1 MDCPSTANQNRDEV
15 PSNMNATSKKA
26 HFMGLLKFLG
36 GILVFVLAVIL
47 FFPWAANQMMTANAR
62 AVGERGRNIAVAIN
76 DANRS
81 RAIAGLPP
89 VWPKTI
95 LATSNRLDGVSGKVF
110 QTSSEY
116 FYDLY
121 DGDNVGTGQH
131 QPYIK
136 GFDYS
141 RLAGAGVQAKCGE
154 GKLVATNNM
163 WIVAAN
169 ITDEDD
175 PRIPFLIT
183 RNVDIVEIERI
194 VNQGLKAS
202 DFEKRLEF
210 SKPRR
215 PPFADKQIVF
225 IYRSGKFRVINH
237 NKRNFRTLFN
247 NKELPPRDPSKP
259 PIVYLMP

>member
-1 MDCPSTANQNRDEV
+1 MDCSSAANHNRE
-15 PSNMNATSKKA
+15 NMNTNPKKT
-26 HFMGLLKFLG
+26 HLMGLLKVIG
-36 GILVFVLAVIL
+36 GILVFVGAVII

-62 AVGERGRNIAVAIN
+62 AVGERGRDIAVAIN
-76 DANRS
+76 DANKS
-81 RAIAGLPP
+81 RAILGLPP

-95 LATSNRLDGVSGKVF
+95 LATSNRLDDISGKVF

-116 FYDLY
+116 FYELY
-121 DGDNVGTGQH
+121 DGGNVGSGQH

-154 GKLVATNNM
+154 GKLVAANNM
-163 WIVAAN
+163 WIIAAN

-183 RNVDIVEIERI
+183 RTVDIKELERV
-194 VNQGLKAS
+194 VNQGVKAS
-202 DFEKRLEF
+202 DFDTRLTF
-210 SKPRR
+210 SETYHS
-215 PPFADKQIVF
+215 PFAHKEAVF
-225 IYRSGKFRVINH
+225 VYKGGKYRVMMMGSA
-237 NKRNFRTLFN
+237 RNLGALFN
-247 NKELPPRDPSKP
+247 SKELPPRDPLKP